1 MMGGSC
7 YDLRV
12 MTTVDLLPATTQNHK
27 TGDFEL
33 SRQGILNFGAQEM
46 MTAKE
51 TRLWCMG
58 VDGSG

>member
-1 MMGGSC
+1 MGGSC

-12 MTTVDLLPATTQNHK
+12 MTTVDLLPATTRNHK
-27 TGDFEL
+27 
-33 SRQGILNFGAQEM
+33 SRQGISNFGAQEM
-46 MTAKE
+46 MIAKE